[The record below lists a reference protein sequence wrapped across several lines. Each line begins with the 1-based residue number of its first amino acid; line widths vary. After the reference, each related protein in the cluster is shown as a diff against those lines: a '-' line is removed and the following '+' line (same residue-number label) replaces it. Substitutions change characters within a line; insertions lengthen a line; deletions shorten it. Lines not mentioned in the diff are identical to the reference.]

1 MSCCGRGSRTPGGI
15 TSGSLGPQR
24 GPESSESNPHPP
36 PLLRKLREALA
47 RGPSSRLL
55 DCFYCLSLWIA
66 APVAWLL
73 GSGLEHRLFLWLALS
88 AGAILIERVT
98 NREDVAPALYFE
110 EEVEDE
116 LLRTRVEDSRRNQMS
131 AAPRPSTPRLRLS
144 E

>member
-1 MSCCGRGSRTPGGI
+1 MSEIYWLLLGVLCVWRGTH
-15 TSGSLGPQR
+15 LLHAEDGPWD
-24 GPESSESNPHPP
+24 
-36 PLLRKLREALA
+36 LLRKLREALA

-116 LLRTRVEDSRRNQMS
+116 LLRTRVEDSRRNH
-131 AAPRPSTPRLRLS
+131 
-144 E
+144 